1 MKKRTFST
9 LLIFGVSLI
18 LLASVFG
25 VSTVN
30 ANASDFSAKDN
41 KNIQIDGE
49 YVIPDGFDYSTYYV
63 VIATNNTGKD
73 ISINADFVALNENG
87 DVLAKVNDYFDAV
100 GRGQQ
105 FILYGKFL
113 NTRIKDAVKYQ
124 YVFNTSETE
133 NCTYNSV
140 DVGTTK
146 MGECIEV
153 SATNYSEKDIQGV
166 GIRTVFLKKGK
177 PVAFDT
183 VNIAD
188 TGYVFHG
195 GSTNSQ
201 VIGYNAGAYDDY
213 IMTYTSAGNE
223 LALDF

>member
-18 LLASVFG
+18 LLASGFG

-73 ISINADFVALNENG
+73 ISISADFVALNENG

-223 LALDF
+223 VTLDF

>member
-18 LLASVFG
+18 LLASAFG

-73 ISINADFVALNENG
+73 ISISADFVALNENG

>member
-18 LLASVFG
+18 LLASAFG

-223 LALDF
+223 VALDF

>member
-18 LLASVFG
+18 LLASGFG
-25 VSTVN
+25 VSIVN

-41 KNIQIDGE
+41 KDIQIDGE

-201 VIGYNAGAYDDY
+201 VIGYNAGTYDDY

-223 LALDF
+223 VALDF

>member
-9 LLIFGVSLI
+9 LLILGMSLI
-18 LLASVFG
+18 LLASGFG

-30 ANASDFSAKDN
+30 ANASDFSAKNN
-41 KNIQIDGE
+41 KDIQIDGE

-73 ISINADFVALNENG
+73 ISISADFVALNENG

>member
-18 LLASVFG
+18 LLASAFG

>member
-9 LLIFGVSLI
+9 LLILGMSLI
-18 LLASVFG
+18 LLASGFG
-25 VSTVN
+25 VSIVN

-41 KNIQIDGE
+41 KDIQIDGE

-201 VIGYNAGAYDDY
+201 VIGYNAGTYDDY

-223 LALDF
+223 VALDF

>member
-9 LLIFGVSLI
+9 LLILGMSLI
-18 LLASVFG
+18 LLASGFG

-30 ANASDFSAKDN
+30 ANASDFSAKSN

-63 VIATNNTGKD
+63 IIATNNTGKD
-73 ISINADFVALNENG
+73 ISISADFVALNENG

-223 LALDF
+223 VALDF

>member
-9 LLIFGVSLI
+9 LLILGMSLI
-18 LLASVFG
+18 LLASGFV

-41 KNIQIDGE
+41 KDIQIDGE

-223 LALDF
+223 VALDF

>member
-9 LLIFGVSLI
+9 LLILGMSLI
-18 LLASVFG
+18 LLASGFG

-73 ISINADFVALNENG
+73 ISISADFVALNENG

-223 LALDF
+223 VALDF

>member
-9 LLIFGVSLI
+9 LLLFGVSLI
-18 LLASVFG
+18 LLASGFG
-25 VSTVN
+25 VSTVK
-30 ANASDFSAKDN
+30 ANASDFSAKKN
-41 KNIQIDGE
+41 KDIQIDGE

-223 LALDF
+223 VALDF